1 MNFEL
6 SDMRRR
12 LANLIR
18 VGTIASVDYSTARAR
33 VSIGQLLTAPLPWIA
48 SRAGDTTAWNAPT
61 VGEQVVVLSQC
72 GDLAQG
78 IILPALYA
86 TAHPANG
93 DAATIHRTTYK
104 DGTVVEYDAAAHKL
118 KATVNGSADV
128 TATGAVVIEGATVK
142 LKGAITLEGAV
153 MATSTIN
160 ASGDIKA
167 GSISLQAHV
176 HGGVQN
182 GGGTT
187 STPQ

>member
-6 SDMRRR
+6 SDLRRR
-12 LANLIR
+12 FANLIR
-18 VGTIASVDYSTARAR
+18 TGTIASVDYATARAR

-48 SRAGDTTAWNAPT
+48 SRAGETKEWNAPT
-61 VGEQVVVLSQC
+61 VGEQVIILSPC

-78 IILPALYA
+78 VIIPAIYS
-86 TAHPANG
+86 TANPANG

-118 KATVNGSADV
+118 NATVNGSAEIE
-128 TATGAVVIEGATVK
+128 ATTIT
-142 LKGAITLEGAV
+142 LKGAITLDGAV
-153 MATSTIN
+153 TATSTIE

-167 GSISLQAHV
+167 GLISLQTHV

-187 STPQ
+187 SVPQ